1 MTVSAPQKTP
11 RDPGPGGPWQRFR
24 RQYAVEGYLHG
35 LGHAAVSRILPAGK
49 SAPWN
54 DRDMLG
60 LVNQL
65 APRFAIVPSDQL
77 AAHSLRLRD
86 EIRSGRPVAELVAS
100 AFALVRESS
109 KRVCGLYHHDV
120 QILAG
125 LAMCRGAIA
134 EMATGE
140 GKTLVQSLVAYAWS
154 LHGRGVHVATA
165 NAYLARRD
173 QEASAG
179 LFRFLGVTSAY
190 LPEQAPSLEKR
201 RAYAADV
208 TFGTGTEFGFDYLRD
223 QLERFRLPGL
233 KLGERFARAVLELPP
248 PEEALLAQRGLVY
261 AILDEADSILIDEA
275 STPLVIAT
283 KESGRHR
290 HPAPFLAA
298 LEAVARLREGEDFR
312 PGDGGRPPRL
322 TDAGERRIASGEFAV
337 PWNEL
342 RRPWKRYVENALAA
356 RHRFHRDV
364 HYVVQEGKVV
374 IVDEFT
380 GRAKA
385 ESSWKDGL
393 HQAVEAKEGLEI
405 QSESESAA
413 GISRQRFYKL
423 YENLCGMTGTAV
435 DAAGEFW
442 EVFRLPVV
450 AIPRHRPSQARR
462 LSTRVFTN
470 EKSKL
475 RALVA
480 DIARR
485 RASGQPVLVGTR
497 TIGNSERLSAALASV
512 GIPHRVLNARQ
523 DAEEAAIVAAAGRMG
538 AVTVA
543 TNMAGRGTH
552 IHLGAGVAERGGLHV
567 VALELEESR
576 RIDLQL
582 TGRGARQGEPGSNQ
596 AFLSADDFLIRRYL
610 PEEAGRLAAAKADAE
625 GEVEGSRWE
634 PVFFRAQARAERSR
648 YETRQGLLR
657 HDEWLSE
664 TKRRL

>member
-1 MTVSAPQKTP
+1 MKP
-11 RDPGPGGPWQRFR
+11 RSPGLGEHWQRFR

-35 LGHAAVSRILPAGK
+35 LGHAAVSRILPVGK
-49 SAPWN
+49 AASWN
-54 DRDMLG
+54 DRDMLD

-65 APRFAIVPSDQL
+65 APRFAIVPSEQL
-77 AAHSLRLRD
+77 AAHSLRLRE
-86 EIRSGRPVAELVAS
+86 EIRSGRPFSELVAS

-109 KRVCGLYHHDV
+109 KRVYGLYHHDV
-120 QILAG
+120 QILAA

-140 GKTLVQSLVAYAWS
+140 GKTLVQSLVSYAWS

-165 NAYLARRD
+165 NAYLAQRD
-173 QEASAG
+173 QEASAE
-179 LFRFLGVTSAY
+179 LFRFLGVSSAY
-190 LPEQAPSLEKR
+190 LPEQAPPREKR
-201 RAYAADV
+201 CAYAADV

-233 KLGERFARAVLELPP
+233 KLGERFARAVLALPP
-248 PEEALLAQRGLVY
+248 PEEAILSQRGLVY

-283 KESGRHR
+283 KESGAHR
-290 HPAPFLAA
+290 HPAPFLVSH
-298 LEAVARLREGEDFR
+298 EAVAHLREGVDFR
-312 PGDGGRPPRL
+312 PGEGAKPPRL
-322 TDAGERRIASGEFAV
+322 TEEGEKRIVSGEFPV
-337 PWNEL
+337 PWDEL

-364 HYVVQEGKVV
+364 HYVVHGGKVV

-405 QSESESAA
+405 QAESESAA

-435 DAAGEFW
+435 DSAGEFW

-450 AIPRHRPSQARR
+450 SIPRHRPSRAVG
-462 LSTRVFTN
+462 LPTRVFTS
-470 EKSKL
+470 EAAKVK
-475 RALVA
+475 ALVA

-485 RASGQPVLVGTR
+485 RALGQPILVGTR
-497 TIGNSERLSAALASV
+497 TIGNSERVSAALTAA
-512 GIPHRVLNARQ
+512 GIAHRVLNARQ
-523 DAEEAAIVAAAGRMG
+523 DAEEAEIIAAAGEPG
-538 AVTVA
+538 AVTIA

-552 IHLGAGVAERGGLHV
+552 IHLGAGVPECGGLHV
-567 VALELEESR
+567 IALELEESR

-582 TGRGARQGEPGSNQ
+582 TGRGARQGQPGSNQ
-596 AFLSADDFLIRRYL
+596 TFLSAEDFVIRRYL
-610 PEEAGRLAAAKADAE
+610 PEEARRLASEKADAN
-625 GEVEGSRWE
+625 GEVPGSRWE
-634 PVFFRAQARAERSR
+634 VVFFRAQARAERSR
-648 YETRQGLLR
+648 YETRGGLLR

>member
-1 MTVSAPQKTP
+1 MTVDASPTRP
-11 RDPGPGGPWQRFR
+11 RGPGLGERWQRFR

-35 LGHAAVSRILPAGK
+35 LGHAAVSRILPSGK
-49 SAPWN
+49 SASW
-54 DRDMLG
+54 DDHDMLE

-65 APRFAIVPSDQL
+65 APRFAIVPAEQL

-86 EIRSGRPVAELVAS
+86 EIRSGRPFNELVAS

-109 KRVCGLYHHDV
+109 KRIYGLYHHDV
-120 QILAG
+120 QILAA

-165 NAYLARRD
+165 NAYLAQRD
-173 QEASAG
+173 QEASAE
-179 LFRFLGVTSAY
+179 LLRFLGVTSAY
-190 LPEQAPSLEKR
+190 LPEQAPPREKR
-201 RAYAADV
+201 LAYAADV

-233 KLGERFARAVLELPP
+233 KLGERFARAALELRP
-248 PEEALLAQRGLVY
+248 PEEALVAQRGLVY

-283 KESGRHR
+283 KESGPHR
-290 HPAPFLAA
+290 HPAPFHVAH
-298 LEAVARLREGEDFR
+298 EAVDHLREGEDFR
-312 PGDGGRPPRL
+312 PGDGAKPPRL
-322 TDAGERRIASGEFAV
+322 TDAGEKRIDSGEFPV
-337 PWNEL
+337 PWEEL

-364 HYVVQEGKVV
+364 HYVVHDGKVV
-374 IVDEFT
+374 IIDEFT

-442 EVFRLPVV
+442 EAFRLPVV
-450 AIPRHRPSQARR
+450 TIPRHRPSRAVV
-462 LSTRVFTN
+462 LPTRVFTN
-470 EKSKL
+470 EAAKL

-480 DIARR
+480 DIAAR
-485 RASGQPVLVGTR
+485 RAKGQPVLVGTR
-497 TIGNSERLSAALASV
+497 TIGNSERLSAALTAA

-523 DAEEAAIVAAAGRMG
+523 DAEEAAIIAAAGGLG
-538 AVTVA
+538 AVTIA

-552 IHLGAGVAERGGLHV
+552 IHLGTGVPERGGLHV
-567 VALELEESR
+567 IALELEESR

-582 TGRGARQGEPGSNQ
+582 TGRGARQGQPGSNQ
-596 AFLSADDFLIRRYL
+596 TFLSADDFVIRFYL
-610 PEEAGRLAAAKADAE
+610 PEEAKRLAATAGAAN
-625 GEVEGSRWE
+625 GEVEGPRWE
-634 PVFFRAQARAERSR
+634 TVFRRAQARAEKTR